1 MLIKTKK
8 KKKKKT
14 IKCRDSSLHL
24 YPTTN
29 GYLAGRRELYKTVWA
44 SSSSARI
51 LRGIF
56 FLLLKELKRNEK
68 RKSQKTHQ
76 QKHEVHTIAQSKAPF
91 FLLHH
96 RQMIVISVERE
107 WPFSCLFR
115 AVLLRCLSLLFFF
128 LLFPPELGKHATGPR
143 VVFFFFLLFRIPPP
157 KSLPIWILMALLLF
171 SIIYLPPPPPLW
183 ICCALYARPES
194 IISNQINNEAHGSDR
209 VISWARPV
217 GTTDSSRPKKKV
229 ART

>member
-56 FLLLKELKRNEK
+56 LLLKELKRNEK

-96 RQMIVISVERE
+96 RQMIVISVERVALLL
-107 WPFSCLFR
+107 PFSCCVI
-115 AVLLRCLSLLFFF
+115 ALSVPLVFLSSFSTGAGKTRNRSQSCFFF
-128 LLFPPELGKHATGPR
+128 LSPLSYSTSQVSPHMNLDGASSLFYNLFASSSSSMNMLCSVRAPR
-143 VVFFFFLLFRIPPP
+143 EYNL
-157 KSLPIWILMALLLF
+157 
-171 SIIYLPPPPPLW
+171 
-183 ICCALYARPES
+183 
-194 IISNQINNEAHGSDR
+194 
-209 VISWARPV
+209 
-217 GTTDSSRPKKKV
+217 
-229 ART
+229 